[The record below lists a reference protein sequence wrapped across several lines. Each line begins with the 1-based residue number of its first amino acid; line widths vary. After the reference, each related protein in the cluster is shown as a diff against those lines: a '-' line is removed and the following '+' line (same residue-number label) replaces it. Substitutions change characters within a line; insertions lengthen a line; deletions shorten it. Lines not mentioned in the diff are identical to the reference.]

1 MRRTIGTLASTLALA
16 AALSACGGDPE
27 PQFEAEPSAEPTAS
41 SPSASA
47 EPEAWEERSDDGAVA
62 FVEHWIDVF
71 DQSKEDGD
79 TDELAALSAA
89 SCVTCENFIEM
100 TNDIYAN
107 GGSVESR
114 GWTVESISEP
124 VRSADSTLVA
134 VNVLQ
139 SPQKIRRGTDSE
151 VETFEGGNIDLAF
164 TLRWRQ
170 GAWSVQ
176 AVDSVQ

>member
-1 MRRTIGTLASTLALA
+1 MRRTIGALASTLALV
-16 AALSACGGDPE
+16 AALSACGEDPE
-27 PQFEAEPSAEPTAS
+27 PQFEAEPSAEPTTS

-47 EPEAWEERSDDGAVA
+47 EPEPWEERTDDGAVA

-71 DQSKEDGD
+71 DQSKEDGN
-79 TDELAALSAA
+79 TDDLAALSAA

-107 GGSVESR
+107 GGFVKSR
-114 GWTVESISEP
+114 GWTIESISEP

-139 SPQKIRRGTDSE
+139 SPQEIRRGADSE
-151 VETFEGGNIDLAF
+151 VENFEGGNIDLAF
-164 TLRWRQ
+164 TLRWRR
-170 GAWSVQ
+170 GAWTVQ